1 MELELGKLSVCIPTY
16 NRRER
21 LLAQLESL
29 LGQKEGEKVQI
40 VVVDNA
46 SSYDVKEALIEQFG
60 QGIFNR
66 VKLVRNRYNIGM
78 AHNLASLFLHC
89 ETEWCWTLG
98 DDDRTLPGGIARVLE
113 DIERY
118 PDIAFTKYNLP
129 HCPPLREAIVSSLQE
144 FWEYYDGAG
153 ILTAGELVFLSNNV
167 INLRLL
173 EPYLEKAH
181 EYSYTYVPHLVPI
194 LYGLKHGLKA
204 RFSPDHIV
212 EYLIP
217 DPGQRWNYQRTFMGI
232 TTALHLDL
240 GLSDKLI
247 ARMIYMFMH
256 VDHAFFSEAVV
267 LKDKER
273 SIRTWATYKQMYES
287 VYRYEPGPPFKQRL
301 IYFIAWSYYRF
312 GLSQPYIDMMRSY
325 LIHHPAGLRRR
336 ILKIFG
342 K

>member
-29 LGQKEGEKVQI
+29 LSQKEGEKVQI

-46 SSYDVKEALIEQFG
+46 SPYDVKEALIEQFG
-60 QGIFNR
+60 QGIFDR
-66 VKLVRNRYNIGM
+66 IKLVRNRYNIGM

-118 PDIAFTKYNLP
+118 PDVAFTKYNLP
-129 HCPPLREAIVSSLQE
+129 NCPALREAIVSSPQE
-144 FWEYYDGAG
+144 FWEYYDGAN
-153 ILTAGELVFLSNNV
+153 IPTAGELVFLSNNV
-167 INLRLL
+167 FNLRLL
-173 EPYLEKAH
+173 GPYLEKAH

-194 LYGLKHGLKA
+194 LYGLKSGLKA
-204 RFSPDHIV
+204 RFSPEHIV

-217 DPGQRWNYQRTFMGI
+217 DPGQKWNYQRTFMGI

-240 GLSDKLI
+240 GLPDKLI
-247 ARMIYMFMH
+247 ARMIYLFMH
-256 VDHAFFSEAVV
+256 VDHAFFAESVALV
-267 LKDKER
+267 DKER
-273 SIRTWATYKQMYES
+273 SIRTWATYKQMYEF
-287 VYRYEPGPPFKQRL
+287 VYRYEPGFPLQQRL
-301 IYFIAWSYYRF
+301 VYFICWCYYRL
-312 GLSQPYIDMMRSY
+312 GISKPLLEKMRSY
-325 LIHHPAGLRRR
+325 LIHHPAGLWRRFQR
-336 ILKIFG
+336 LG
-342 K
+342 GG